1 MAGEGF
7 NYTPF
12 FETFQEIPGRE
23 EEFTEL
29 KKLFQQTH
37 REKRFPFSLHNN
49 PIVDLGKNEK
59 YFEMMEQNCDYEL
72 GAIPENPKDAGI
84 DPEDS
89 EFVKKQKELKFER
102 ERKRIEDMIKE
113 RGELKKKKRL
123 KRKKRK
129 KN

>member
-1 MAGEGF
+1 MADGF
-7 NYTPF
+7 NFKPF
-12 FETFQEIPGRE
+12 STTFQEIPGRE

-113 RGELKKKKRL
+113 RGELKKKKD
-123 KRKKRK
+123 
-129 KN
+129 